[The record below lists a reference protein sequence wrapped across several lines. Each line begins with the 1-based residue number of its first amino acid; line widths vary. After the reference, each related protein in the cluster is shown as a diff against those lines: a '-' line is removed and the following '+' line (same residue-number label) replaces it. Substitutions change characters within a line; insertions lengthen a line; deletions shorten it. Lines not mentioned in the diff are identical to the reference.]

1 MDGDFSMKKITFW
14 SSLLATFRM
23 NMAYLLRQT
32 PRHKDIV
39 ENYPDTISGR
49 APTDMYHNF
58 KGYLR
63 NDLKK
68 CTGCSD
74 CVPVCP
80 VKALEFHAEPRLTG
94 GVKVQDFRI
103 DLGKC
108 FNCGVCVE
116 ACPEGSLFFSK
127 DFELVSKR
135 AEDLVMVLYGSE
147 DKSDPEISKIR
158 AYEVRR

>member
-1 MDGDFSMKKITFW
+1 MTKMGFW
-14 SSLLATFRM
+14 TSVRATLKM
-23 NMAYLLRQT
+23 NLAYLLRRNARYK
-32 PRHKDIV
+32 PIV
-39 ENYPDTISGR
+39 ENYPDFISGR

-63 NDLKK
+63 NDLVK
-68 CTGCSD
+68 CTGCSE

-80 VKALEFHAEPRLTG
+80 VKALEFHAEPALKG
-94 GVKVQDFRI
+94 GLKVTDFRI

-108 FNCGVCVE
+108 FNCSICVDV
-116 ACPEGSLFFSK
+116 CPEGSLFFSK

-135 AEDLVMVLYGSE
+135 AEDLVMVLYGTE
-147 DKSDPEISKIR
+147 EKNEPEVTKIR